1 MHPMKYV
8 SLLMK
13 YIQQEYDN
21 TPEEFTSEMDEHF
34 RACYERKEPI
44 PNAAGLFYENF
55 LRAKA

>member
-13 YIQQEYDN
+13 YIEEEYDN
-21 TPEEFTSEMDEHF
+21 IPEYLTPEMDEHF
-34 RACYERKEPI
+34 LACYAREEPI